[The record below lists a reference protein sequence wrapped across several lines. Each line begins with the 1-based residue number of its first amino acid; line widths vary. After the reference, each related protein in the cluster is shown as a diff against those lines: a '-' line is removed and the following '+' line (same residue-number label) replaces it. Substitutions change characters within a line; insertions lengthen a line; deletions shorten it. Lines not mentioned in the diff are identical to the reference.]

1 MDCLTWDTDPE
12 QYVCVILFV
21 SFFLFG
27 VGVGIFVCLFCFV
40 FDDSRLRRTHRD
52 KKPLWAG

>member
-27 VGVGIFVCLFCFV
+27 VGVGIFVCLSVCFV
-40 FDDSRLRRTHRD
+40 FDDSRLRRTH